1 MRAVLGKMAFPNT
14 LSKQKADSQAW
25 MKNGCRG
32 RVPLINEVLLIVSG
46 KGGAIAPTHLPN
58 SNSIRFQW
66 IVPIQSNSVVTQMAP
81 VKRNHRANPKVMD
94 VGKRFEEEIF
104 VRS

>member
-1 MRAVLGKMAFPNT
+1 MDEKGY
-14 LSKQKADSQAW
+14 
-25 MKNGCRG
+25 RG

-46 KGGAIAPTHLPN
+46 KGGAIAPICVPN

-66 IVPIQSNSVVTQMAP
+66 IVPTQSNSVVTQMAP
-81 VKRNHRANPKVMD
+81 VKLNHKANPKVMD

-104 VRS
+104 ARS